1 MGSWALAGD
10 DRTVCVVAPATH
22 GTAHETGAGVGRWPV
37 ALLGRSWFESVKGGG
52 PGWDWS
58 GPLSTQASCQW
69 GIFLLPPWRGKAGMG
84 GRRGYWAAPPPPPPP
99 SPVKGEGAKPNP
111 SSAFR
116 AKMGRLNV
124 SGKHQTPCWP
134 GIAGRHIITTMFCCQ
149 LVYNVQGNMRPCACW
164 CYGAYPH
171 SECWD
176 WRKSGSERSL
186 ELTPLGVRAVSPPLR
201 LA

>member
-10 DRTVCVVAPATH
+10 DCAVCVVTPATH

-58 GPLSTQASCQW
+58 GLLSTQASCQW
-69 GIFLLPPWRGKAGMG
+69 RLEASIRSTEEPRRPLP
-84 GRRGYWAAPPPPPPP
+84 RRGVSCP
-99 SPVKGEGAKPNP
+99 KPNP

-124 SGKHQTPCWP
+124 SGKHQTPYWP